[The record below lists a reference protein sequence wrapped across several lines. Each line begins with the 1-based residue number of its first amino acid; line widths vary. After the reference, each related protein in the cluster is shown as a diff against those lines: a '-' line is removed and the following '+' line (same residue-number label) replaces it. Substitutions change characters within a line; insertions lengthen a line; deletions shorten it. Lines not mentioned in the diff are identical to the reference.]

1 LVQAKVLREVSGLPL
16 VVVGC
21 LSACW
26 RAWQVIGASQQV
38 LVWIQWGLSLVL
50 LGDPVED
57 PQQFQFTA
65 DQWTW
70 LMAELVRLVGI
81 QAVKHVGHGPI

>member
-1 LVQAKVLREVSGLPL
+1 VSGLLL
-16 VVVGC
+16 VVVGR
-21 LSACW
+21 LLACW

-38 LVWIQWGLSLVL
+38 LVWIRWGLSLVL
-50 LGDPVED
+50 LGDLVED
-57 PQQFQFTA
+57 SQQFQFTV

-70 LMAELVRLVGI
+70 LMAKLVWLVGI